1 MSMSD
6 NKPPMTVWIGPNQAS
21 PTMNNAG
28 EQFGHYRTVRRGL
41 LIQSGPY
48 VHLDQFLAEVEYR
61 ADPKRF
67 PSATN
72 SSEATGLAL
81 YELAKE
87 LKEQQ

>member
-1 MSMSD
+1 MSD
-6 NKPPMTVWIGPNQAS
+6 NKPPITVWVGDGRHTPK
-21 PTMNNAG
+21 
-28 EQFGHYRTVRRGL
+28 
-41 LIQSGPY
+41 PY
-48 VHLDQFLAEVEYR
+48 VHLEQFLAEVEYR